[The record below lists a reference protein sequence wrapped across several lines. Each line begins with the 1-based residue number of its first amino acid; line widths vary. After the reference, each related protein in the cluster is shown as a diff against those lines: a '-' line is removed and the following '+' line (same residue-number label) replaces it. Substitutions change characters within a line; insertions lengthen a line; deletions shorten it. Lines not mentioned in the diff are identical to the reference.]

1 MPGFAALASAP
12 LAAVA
17 QAQRLGSASGGL
29 AFEGA
34 ASGGAAAR
42 VPDASGAIVWA
53 GAAFGPVSATLRADG
68 LLAVSGASVTVG
80 AARAG
85 SDRALPLLGHS
96 TGAVRARLAAGSAFG
111 LQAEVHGAVR
121 GDAGI
126 TGALVLSRLGSG
138 DVDSVGAGARLLPL
152 KGASAGHS
160 AARLSSD
167 QILNLSGASRAD
179 AAIAAGAGAGAGAEV
194 SWGVTVSA
202 SAAIGAGMQPDLALG
217 GSGFA
222 ISLQPLWARIDGALG
237 LAGAALGHASTQA
250 SGARAFGLTG
260 HVDGVAGVTGAS
272 ISQVDIARDSAGL
285 AVSLARVSSAISLR
299 GRGDASAQPRG
310 VASHFLPM
318 SGSGRG
324 WLPVDAQAA
333 SDHLVEGHGAAFAP
347 VIGMASGA
355 FVVTRALGVGVAIV
369 SGAARDMPLLG
380 QSAAK
385 ITTRASVTHDVIA
398 IEGKAT
404 AASAVSGLFQSG
416 LATHG
421 VTTARTTVASDANLV
436 FAADLFV
443 SASTPQQAAAAASA
457 TFSGAGSTLTYVS
470 GTAFEPLQL
479 GGMSAGDPSLTA
491 TAVGSIAF
499 ARSTLAVTQVEAVS
513 ARSIPF
519 ALEAR
524 VESALSASAVA
535 TAKLVGHAN
544 AVLPAYAQAHAAF
557 DLVGTAAA
565 DGGVASA
572 GQTSLSLTGA
582 ARADAL
588 IGADGLGA
596 IASASAAVA
605 EIEIAGGS
613 AHSLH
618 LAGSAAGH
626 VPLTAGAASR
636 RVDLEL
642 SAALSVDVRAG
653 ASGDIVLNGTARGQ
667 AVSSGATTG
676 FVTLTRAGTGDVI
689 IASQSARVIVILG
702 RASLSI
708 ASVGAA
714 NALFAIDAVLRVQ
727 TTIGA
732 KLQRDA
738 FDAIGQGA
746 ANIKSSGS
754 AKPGAWPVAGRS
766 AAFRAP
772 PALQRSEAPRVG
784 LSGRLLSSNSGR
796 ILRG

>member
-42 VPDASGAIVWA
+42 VPDASGAVVWA
-53 GAAFGPVSATLRADG
+53 SAAFGSVSATLRAND

-121 GDAGI
+121 ADAGI

-152 KGASAGHS
+152 KGASAGRS

-179 AAIAAGAGAGAGAEV
+179 AAIAAGAGAGAEV

-217 GSGFA
+217 GSGYA

-237 LAGAALGHASTQA
+237 LAGAALGHASMQA

-260 HVDGVAGVTGAS
+260 YVEGVAGVTGAS
-272 ISQVDIARDSAGL
+272 TSQVDMARDSAGL
-285 AVSLARVSSAISLR
+285 AVSLAKVSSAISLR

-324 WLPVDAQAA
+324 WLPVNAQAA
-333 SDHLVEGHGAAFAP
+333 SDHLVEGHGAGFVAVA
-347 VIGMASGA
+347 GGASGA

-421 VTTARTTVASDANLV
+421 VTTVRTTVASDANLV

-443 SASTPQQAAAAASA
+443 SASTPQQAAAADSA

-470 GTAFEPLQL
+470 GTAFELLQL

-491 TAVGSIAF
+491 TAVGTISF

-524 VESALSASAVA
+524 VGNALSASAVA
-535 TAKLVGHAN
+535 TAKLAGHAN

-572 GQTSLSLTGA
+572 GQTGLSLTGA
-582 ARADAL
+582 ARAEAFVGVAGRGV
-588 IGADGLGA
+588 ISSAGVGA
-596 IASASAAVA
+596 IAAFVAGCSARSV
-605 EIEIAGGS
+605 
-613 AHSLH
+613 H
-618 LAGSAAGH
+618 LRGSAAGH
-626 VPLTAGAASR
+626 IPLTADAVRGK
-636 RVDLEL
+636 VDLGL

-653 ASGDIVLNGTARGQ
+653 VSGDIVLDGTARGQ
-667 AVSSGATTG
+667 AVLSGETTG
-676 FVTLTRAGTGDVI
+676 SVVLARFGTGDVI

-708 ASVGAA
+708 ASAGAA
-714 NALFAIDAVLRVQ
+714 NALFVIDADLRVQ

-732 KLQRDA
+732 ELQQDA

-754 AKPGAWPVAGRS
+754 AKPGAWPVSGRS

-772 PALQRSEAPRVG
+772 PALQRSEPPRTG